1 MSNLAANLRM
11 LFSVAWRNI
20 WRNPVRSILTISA
33 LVAGLVM
40 VILYA
45 ALLQGMT
52 SQMVKYATEVSTGH
66 LQIHRQMYIEDRDP
80 YAIMPWT
87 YLSEIEKKFPKI
99 DAAPRLYASGLASTE
114 LSSTG
119 VLIQAVDPVREN
131 QVSQLFKHIRDGSIE
146 IEPVK
151 DKDLTSGHH
160 WVMIGAQLAKN
171 LTIKP
176 GDELILVTQAIDG
189 SIGNAL
195 FNVAAVLKPLE
206 PNFDRSGVLMSI
218 DAFKDLMY
226 LQDGFHELA
235 IKLDEIS
242 KIGEYQSAISQQLEA
257 LSLNDP
263 LDKLGGPALVRNWRQ
278 LSVAV
283 SDMLDLSK
291 SMIWIIGFIVVALAS
306 LGMINTMMMAIYERT
321 HEFGVLLAIGM
332 KRLWLVLMVLIEAS
346 ILALVA
352 AIVGIGLSVL
362 IIKIILKNGID
373 FSHLMPDGF
382 DWAGVVFEP
391 QMRLDMLLQHIVI
404 ACLLMYVVTLLAS
417 LIPSW
422 RIGRL
427 KPAEV
432 L

>member
-1 MSNLAANLRM
+1 M
-11 LFSVAWRNI
+11 LFFIAWRNI
-20 WRNPVRSILTISA
+20 WRNPVRSILTICA
-33 LVAGLVM
+33 LAAGLVM

-45 ALLQGMT
+45 ALLEGMT
-52 SQMVKYATEVSTGH
+52 GQMVRYATEVSTGH
-66 LQIHRQMYIEDRDP
+66 LQIHRQMYIEERDP
-80 YAIMPWT
+80 YAILPWT
-87 YLSEIEKKFPKI
+87 YLQEIENRFPEI
-99 DAAPRLYASGLASTE
+99 NAAPRLYASGLASTN

-119 VLIQAVDPVREN
+119 VIIQAVDPAREN
-131 QVSQLFKHIRDGSIE
+131 QVTQLIQHIRSGSIDF
-146 IEPVK
+146 EPV
-151 DKDLTSGHH
+151 TSEGFTNIHH
-160 WVMIGAQLAKN
+160 RVMIGAQLAKN
-171 LTIKP
+171 LQIKI

-195 FNVAAVLKPLE
+195 FDVAAVLKPLE

-218 DAFKDLMY
+218 ESFQDLMY
-226 LQDGFHELA
+226 LESGFHELA
-235 IKLDEIS
+235 IKLDKVS
-242 KIGEYQSAISQQLEA
+242 TLAEYQDAITQQLQT
-257 LSLNDP
+257 LSDTDP
-263 LDKLGGPALVRNWRQ
+263 LDSLGGRPLVRNWRE

-346 ILALVA
+346 ILALVS
-352 AIVGIGLSVL
+352 AIVGTVLSVL

-373 FSHLMPDGF
+373 FSQLMPDGF

-391 QMRLDMLLQHIVI
+391 VMQLDMLLQHILI
-404 ACLLMYVVTLLAS
+404 ACLLMYVVTLIAS

-427 KPAEV
+427 KPVEA